1 MLGLEDARD
10 KYRKNR
16 TKIKWAQR
24 ALKLAGDVSH
34 NPKVIAAFRPFQ
46 EIRNLF
52 RRQLLLKTV
61 SCTEQLFQSLLLQQT
76 NSP

>member
-34 NPKVIAAFRPFQ
+34 NPKVIA
-46 EIRNLF
+46 
-52 RRQLLLKTV
+52 V
-61 SCTEQLFQSLLLQQT
+61 SMAIVV
-76 NSP
+76 P